1 MHKILFAGI
10 AIGAALTQ
18 HAFAADAVLTWNAN
32 AGVAATKA
40 CLAPDDNPFHKS
52 HTYAM
57 MHIAIHDA
65 LNAIDRQLS
74 AATLTTRR
82 QNPATSPDAAVAAAA
97 RDVLVAVDRTTASLN
112 C

>member
-40 CLAPDDNPFHKS
+40 CLAPDDNPFHES
-52 HTYAM
+52 AHLCD
-57 MHIAIHDA
+57 DA
-65 LNAIDRQLS
+65 HRRS
-74 AATLTTRR
+74 TTR
-82 QNPATSPDAAVAAAA
+82 
-97 RDVLVAVDRTTASLN
+97 
-112 C
+112 